1 MPSQNSLVKDARA
14 AAPELDFDGVTI
26 SEGELHTIQ
35 DHNNPGWVNL
45 GQRGR
50 NPDDDFKLSVELI
63 RCVHGLLEEDKEDEA
78 SLIVVEYNL
87 RNRRDPFH
95 YSSFYTEFTFDPK
108 PSSGQQPEYPSV
120 MECAPFRKNKRF
132 EVVDVQVD
140 LEKYAKLK
148 VGGEGAGAKAEAEG
162 GVSQRESFVK
172 GYYIRCQSSSSFNPA
187 KNNLKDFVWWQMDEN
202 KKTKSG
208 VPATLRVAI
217 LVQRPP
223 RSKALFVGKFKVD
236 LEAGFG
242 LTLNR
247 TWKRLTRDKELKDDP
262 VVFDPSEPPVGG
274 DGIDEKNLGKYRGD
288 ALEELTIVFP
298 N

>member
-1 MPSQNSLVKDARA
+1 MPSQKSLAKGAQA
-14 AAPELDFDGVTI
+14 AAADLDFDGVTI

-50 NPDDDFKLSVELI
+50 SPNDDFKLGVELI
-63 RCVHGLLEEDKEDEA
+63 RCVHGLMQKDKEDEG
-78 SLIVVEYNL
+78 SLIVIEYNL
-87 RNRRDPFH
+87 RNRRNPFH

-108 PSSGQQPEYPSV
+108 PGAGQQPEYPFVVES
-120 MECAPFRKNKRF
+120 APFRKNKRF
-132 EVVDVQVD
+132 EVVDVTVD
-140 LEKYAKLK
+140 REKYATLN
-148 VGGEGAGAKAEAEG
+148 VGGGGAGANANAEAG
-162 GVSQRESFVK
+162 LTQKESFVK
-172 GYYIRCQSSSSFNPA
+172 GYYVRCQGLYSFNPK
-187 KNNLKDFVWWQMDEN
+187 KNNLKDFVWWQMNEI
-202 KKTKSG
+202 KKTNSG

-247 TWKRLTRDKELKDDP
+247 TWKRLTRDKELVDDP

-274 DGIDEKNLGKYRGD
+274 DGIDEKNLGKYRGA